1 MSDTSIEIPLSQFDL
16 GLLPPAARQPG
27 TEAFRDAVTAFFQ
40 AELCPVAERIQIGVD
55 DKTIRV
61 AWHNKADADPLEQAI
76 GRLKS
81 GDYGKGI
88 QILRLLLKARPGDP
102 AVCYNLGMA
111 LSDKGQLDEA
121 VQILQGAAEQHP
133 DGCNILVALG
143 VAQYRSRNLAEA
155 KKALEAALAI
165 EPDNPYALR
174 NLGGCLVALG
184 QDLGRAE
191 QCLRKS
197 VAALPQD
204 QQGWVGLGQVLE
216 QRGNLEEADD
226 AYKKTLEINFN
237 NQVAEVAKKG
247 RSRIAQANMRQA
259 VSGDVRPDATMYCLG
274 ALQQIEKMSDAQV
287 QKIAFEIAALGMK
300 GINPS
305 DSAKRYTLRTV
316 PGEFT
321 GLQLL
326 GWMFVTWKRVKPDAD
341 VGFDL
346 RREYAAALSLH
357 KPPQA

>member
-1 MSDTSIEIPLSQFDL
+1 
-16 GLLPPAARQPG
+16 
-27 TEAFRDAVTAFFQ
+27 
-40 AELCPVAERIQIGVD
+40 
-55 DKTIRV
+55 
-61 AWHNKADADPLEQAI
+61 
-76 GRLKS
+76 
-81 GDYGKGI
+81 
-88 QILRLLLKARPGDP
+88 
-102 AVCYNLGMA
+102 MA
-111 LSDKGQLDEA
+111 LSDRGQLDEA
-121 VQILQGAAEQHP
+121 VSLLQRAAGQHP

-165 EPDNPYALR
+165 EPENPYALR

-184 QDLGRAE
+184 QELGLAE
-191 QCLRKS
+191 ECLRKS

-216 QRGNLEEADD
+216 QRGSLEEADE

-259 VSGDVRPDATMYCLG
+259 VSGDVRPDALMYCLG
-274 ALQQIEKMSDAQV
+274 ALQKIETMSDAEV
-287 QKIAFEIAALGMK
+287 QKVAFEIAALGMK

-305 DSAKRYTLRTV
+305 DSNKRYTLRTL

-326 GWMFVTWKRVKPDAD
+326 SWMFVTWKRVKPDANI
-341 VGFDL
+341 GFDL
-346 RREYAAALSLH
+346 SREYDAAMSLH
-357 KPPQA
+357 KPSQA

>member
-1 MSDTSIEIPLSQFDL
+1 MSDTSIEIPLGQFDL
-16 GLLPPAARQPG
+16 GLLPTASRQPG

-40 AELCPVAERIQIGVD
+40 AELRPVAERIQIGVD

-61 AWHNKADADPLEQAI
+61 AWRSKADADPLEQAI

-88 QILRLLLKARPGDP
+88 QILRLLRKARPGDA
-102 AVCYNLGMA
+102 AVAYNLGMA
-111 LSDKGQLDEA
+111 LSDQGQLDEA

-155 KKALEAALAI
+155 KKALEAAIAI

-184 QDLGRAE
+184 QDLDRAE
-191 QCLRKS
+191 ECLRKS

-237 NQVAEVAKKG
+237 NQVAEVAKMG

-259 VSGDVRPDATMYCLG
+259 ASGDVRPDAMMYCLG
-274 ALQQIEKMSDAQV
+274 ALQKIETMSDAEV
-287 QKIAFEIAALGMK
+287 QKIGFEIAALGMK
-300 GINPS
+300 GINPT
-305 DSAKRYTLRTV
+305 DSKKRYTLRTL

-326 GWMFVTWKRVKPDAD
+326 SWMFVTWKRLKPDAD
-341 VGFDL
+341 IGFDL
-346 RREYAAALSLH
+346 GREYQAALALH
-357 KPPQA
+357 KPPQP